1 MPRIGRPRCT
11 GMATNCAAEGQTP
24 AKWRCGCGASQAGVS
39 DAPQAPSV
47 RSVRRS
53 ELGAGEGEI
62 PSAKGKP
69 LDPWRVDAKR
79 VRLSGEFVSD
89 ISKRQSGITCPRCQS
104 SMGEIMRIAPLRTE
118 PGLIA
123 YECATC
129 GKVTSEIWPAERMT
143 DRPA

>member
-1 MPRIGRPRCT
+1 
-11 GMATNCAAEGQTP
+11 MATNCAAEGQTP

-62 PSAKGKP
+62 PSVKGKP

-89 ISKRQSGITCPRCQS
+89 VSKIQSGIACPRCRT
-104 SMGEIMRIAPLRTE
+104 SMREITRIAPLRNE

-123 YECATC
+123 YECSAC
-129 GKVTSEIWPAERMT
+129 GYVTSVILPAGKQT
-143 DRPA
+143 NDDAL